1 MLVKVDGIWYEVIEC
16 NRSKNLVL
24 YWDDIEQREE
34 VEVLEGLYL
43 SDEKLEVM
51 RDETIRATRFI
62 RKRTKKSN

>member
-1 MLVKVDGIWYEVIEC
+1 MLVKVNGIWYEVIEC

-51 RDETIRATRFI
+51 RDEERRIT
-62 RKRTKKSN
+62 

>member
-16 NRSKNLVL
+16 NRAKNLVL

-51 RDETIRATRFI
+51 RDEER
-62 RKRTKKSN
+62 RTN

>member
-1 MLVKVDGIWYEVIEC
+1 MLVKVDGVWYEVIEC

-34 VEVLEGLYL
+34 VEILEGLYL

-51 RDETIRATRFI
+51 RNEERRDQRYQRKSTRGD
-62 RKRTKKSN
+62 

>member
-16 NRSKNLVL
+16 NRAKNLVL

-51 RDETIRATRFI
+51 RYEERRID
-62 RKRTKKSN
+62 

>member
-16 NRSKNLVL
+16 NRAKNLVL

-43 SDEKLEVM
+43 SDETLEVM
-51 RDETIRATRFI
+51 RDERQVQMGL
-62 RKRTKKSN
+62 

>member
-1 MLVKVDGIWYEVIEC
+1 MLVKVEGIWYEVIEC

-51 RDETIRATRFI
+51 RDEERRIT
-62 RKRTKKSN
+62 

>member
-16 NRSKNLVL
+16 NRAKNLVL

-51 RDETIRATRFI
+51 RDEERRIT
-62 RKRTKKSN
+62 